1 MLTNWAEAK
10 TDNTQFVG
18 IGLICCAVTCFAFFD
33 ATAKYIVG
41 VAALP
46 VLQVVWFRFF
56 SHAIY
61 NFVIFGPRPAMRA
74 FKSTRLGLQILR
86 STLLFSTTA
95 FGLMALRYLPLDL
108 HATMFFL
115 SPFIVSILAGPILGE
130 WVGWRRLAAIMV
142 GFSGVLLIVR
152 PGFGGV
158 HWAVIYSFAAT
169 AVYASYSVV
178 TRYLARH
185 DPSIVTQIHTPLA
198 GAILLFPAAVY
209 FWSWPVDTLSWVL
222 LFATGMIGGFAHYLL
237 ILAHKNTPAPVLA
250 PFTYVGL
257 IPQTIL
263 GYAVYSDIPSVWT
276 LAGGTVIVS
285 SGLYLL
291 YRERTV
297 GARKKDVLAQNE
309 TSLRPPTL

>member
-1 MLTNWAEAK
+1 MSSSWAESE
-10 TDNTQFVG
+10 TDNTRLIG
-18 IGLICCAVTCFAFFD
+18 IGLICSAVTCFAFFD
-33 ATAKYIVG
+33 ATAKYIVS
-41 VAALP
+41 VTALP

-56 SHAIY
+56 SHAVY
-61 NFVIFGPRPAMRA
+61 NFVIFGPGPAMRA

-86 STLLFSTTA
+86 SAFLFATTA
-95 FGLMALRYLPLDL
+95 FGLEALKYLPLDL

-115 SPFIVSILAGPILGE
+115 SPFIVSVLAGPILGE
-130 WVGWRRLAAIMV
+130 WIGWRRLAAIMV

-158 HWAVIYSFAAT
+158 HWAIIFSFIAT
-169 AVYASYSVV
+169 TAFASYSVV

-185 DPSIVTQIHTPLA
+185 DPSIVTQIHTPLT
-198 GAILLFPAAVY
+198 GAILLFPVAVY
-209 FWSWPVDTLSWVL
+209 FWTWPADTLTWVL
-222 LFATGMIGGFAHYLL
+222 LFATGMIGGLAHYLL

-257 IPQTIL
+257 ISQVAL
-263 GYAVYSDIPSVWT
+263 GYAVFSDIPSVWT
-276 LAGGTVIVS
+276 LAGGSVIIS

-297 GARKKDVLAQNE
+297 GARKKDALAKNE